1 MTPRGLPGIRSIQT
15 KPFLLHAVGLICSQR
30 CQEEYIC
37 QAPSTET
44 SSCCYASF
52 LSATLPIA
60 HILCIST
67 SAEWV
72 MHMKGAAFPAEM
84 PLILGIRCL
93 TLVCFIP
100 ALQHPLLSGLDPWL
114 VIIAENSSHTAR
126 LCACSFPCMHLHL
139 RKRFWPCIFSP
150 ELPVNWHQ
158 QSNHNVNYLP
168 EGRYLAV
175 KHRTEKG

>member
-44 SSCCYASF
+44 FSCCYASF

-100 ALQHPLLSGLDPWL
+100 ALQHPPAFWFGSLASYHCRKFFTHCPSLCLFISMYAPAPPKAILALYFLSR
-114 VIIAENSSHTAR
+114 A
-126 LCACSFPCMHLHL
+126 PC
-139 RKRFWPCIFSP
+139 
-150 ELPVNWHQ
+150 ELASAK
-158 QSNHNVNYLP
+158 QS
-168 EGRYLAV
+168 
-175 KHRTEKG
+175 